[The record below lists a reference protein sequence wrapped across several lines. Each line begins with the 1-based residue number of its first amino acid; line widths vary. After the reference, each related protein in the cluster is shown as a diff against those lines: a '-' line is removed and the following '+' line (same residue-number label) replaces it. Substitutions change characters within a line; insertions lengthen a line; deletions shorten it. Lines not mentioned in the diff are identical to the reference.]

1 MARKQ
6 LKDRAEET
14 LKFLEDFISNHPYPP
29 TVREIAK
36 GIGVTSSATAQ
47 FYLNELEKNGKIR
60 RSNSKNR
67 SIELVDK
74 PFLQNQD
81 ENVEYIPVVG
91 KVAAGTP
98 ILATENI
105 EDTIPLPKTMFKKSG
120 EDLFALN
127 VTGDSMVNAGIL
139 NGDKIVVRKQP
150 TARDGDIVVAL
161 IEDSATVKRF
171 YKEKDVI
178 RLQPENDYMNPM
190 FFKEVEIIGVVVGLI
205 RKF

>member
-14 LKFLEDFISNHPYPP
+14 LKFLEEFIETHPYPP
-29 TVREIAK
+29 TVREVAA

-47 FYLNELEKNGKIR
+47 FYLNELEKNGKIK

-67 SIELVDK
+67 CIELVNK
-74 PFLQNQD
+74 PIKK
-81 ENVEYIPVVG
+81 ENSDDIEYIPVVG
-91 KVAAGTP
+91 KVAAGIP

-105 EDTIPLPKTMFKKSG
+105 EDTIPLPRTMFKRTG

-127 VTGDSMVNAGIL
+127 VAGESMINAGIF
-139 NGDKIVVRKQP
+139 NGDKIVVKKQ
-150 TARDGDIVVAL
+150 ASAKDGDIVVAL
-161 IEDSATVKRF
+161 IDDSATVKRF

-178 RLQPENDYMNPM
+178 RLQPENDYMSPI
-190 FFKEVEIIGVVVGLI
+190 FVKDVEIIGVVVGLI